1 MRACCMIVIVSACLP
16 PLVGCNVVVGCDVGC
31 VVGCDVVDGCD
42 AVVGRDVVGCPPSP
56 VVG

>member
-16 PLVGCNVVVGCDVGC
+16 QLVGCNVVVGCDV
-31 VVGCDVVDGCD
+31 VVGWDVVFGC
-42 AVVGRDVVGCPPSP
+42 DVVGCPPSP